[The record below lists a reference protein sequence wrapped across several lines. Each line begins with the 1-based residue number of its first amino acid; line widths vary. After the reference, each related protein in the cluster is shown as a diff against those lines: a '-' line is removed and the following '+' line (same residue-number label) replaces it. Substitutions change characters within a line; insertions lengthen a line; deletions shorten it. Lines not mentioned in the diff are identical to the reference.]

1 MNWRIFSAE
10 HTWDPSGLVEGQYAY
25 PLLNDLLH
33 VIGSVARRT
42 RVDRESLAAMTDA
55 QDQNPQW
62 IVRLTPRKGIEVES
76 LLQMSLGLD
85 VWERKRDPDVLV
97 VAANDNQLS
106 ELERRRLASVERL
119 YTVEEYV
126 SEFGSRPGDQR
137 GAQETNEEESQR

>member
-1 MNWRIFSAE
+1 
-10 HTWDPSGLVEGQYAY
+10 
-25 PLLNDLLH
+25 
-33 VIGSVARRT
+33 
-42 RVDRESLAAMTDA
+42 MTDA
-55 QDQNPQW
+55 QDQTPQW
-62 IVRLTPRKGIEVES
+62 VVRLRPLRGSNIEQ

-85 VWERKRDPDVLV
+85 VWERKRDPDMLV
-97 VAANDNQLS
+97 VAANESQIN

>member
-1 MNWRIFSAE
+1 
-10 HTWDPSGLVEGQYAY
+10 
-25 PLLNDLLH
+25 
-33 VIGSVARRT
+33 
-42 RVDRESLAAMTDA
+42 MTDS

-62 IVRLTPRKGIEVES
+62 IVRLTPRKGVDVES

-97 VAANDNQLS
+97 VAANESQLS

-119 YTVEEYV
+119 YTVEEFV

-137 GAQETNEEESQR
+137 SAQDTEESNEEE